1 MNITIDTLKKED
13 YYCGFLQLLEQLT
26 KVESDLI
33 TYNEFSEQFDNM
45 QSHVFVIKNN
55 DIIIGTAS
63 VIIEPKFIHRLSN
76 VGHIEDV
83 VIDNSYRGN
92 GFGKKLISHCINYCK
107 DNGCYK
113 VILNCNT
120 NNIPFY
126 EKCGLT
132 TKNVEMSM
140 YL

>member
-26 KVESDLI
+26 TVESDLI

-76 VGHIEDV
+76 VGHVEDV

-113 VILNCNT
+113 VILNCNA
-120 NNIPFY
+120 NNVPFY